1 MKIHFII
8 NSLGIGGAERV
19 MILLANYF
27 AKKNH
32 EVAIIT
38 FNEPEEFKPNDNV
51 IRIRLHGGNIKNH
64 TLRSIKN
71 LFNQYHDKDNRP
83 DVIIPFMTRSNFI
96 GIIVGKRY
104 GIKTIS
110 SEHINH
116 LDKTDFIG
124 NLTRKYLYKFSD
136 VLTVLTDFDKKFY
149 KKRGVQVE
157 VMPNPSTFNIY
168 KEQIRDRKK
177 IVLAIGNL
185 NRYYHK
191 GFDNLVTL
199 IAPIFQ
205 KHPDWIL
212 KIVGGGQEGLK
223 FLKTLVDN
231 NGLSQQVVFEG
242 YSNKVQEL
250 MRESEIFIMPSRFE
264 GLPMVLIEAMSQGM
278 ACISYDCITG
288 PSDIITHNVNGIL
301 VEDQNAMDMAEQ
313 LDILISTPE
322 LRTKLADNGIQSLD
336 KFKIDV
342 IYKKYVDIFH
352 DILKL

>member
-185 NRYYHK
+185 NRYY
-191 GFDNLVTL
+191 
-199 IAPIFQ
+199 
-205 KHPDWIL
+205 
-212 KIVGGGQEGLK
+212 
-223 FLKTLVDN
+223 
-231 NGLSQQVVFEG
+231 
-242 YSNKVQEL
+242 
-250 MRESEIFIMPSRFE
+250 
-264 GLPMVLIEAMSQGM
+264 
-278 ACISYDCITG
+278 
-288 PSDIITHNVNGIL
+288 
-301 VEDQNAMDMAEQ
+301 
-313 LDILISTPE
+313 
-322 LRTKLADNGIQSLD
+322 
-336 KFKIDV
+336 
-342 IYKKYVDIFH
+342 
-352 DILKL
+352 